1 MGNMYEIRA
10 ASSRVQQSPASPL
23 EHLTRRQREVL
34 ALLCEGLPNKSIGRR
49 LNIAGGT
56 VKVHVANIMHVLK
69 VSSRLQVVIAVRSLG
84 IDPTFGGAE
93 PVSRAPVSAPC
104 FPPLQRRPLM
114 DGDTLRL
121 RMAIADRLSAVA
133 N

>member
-1 MGNMYEIRA
+1 MGNMYEIRT
-10 ASSRVQQSPASPL
+10 ASRLQQAPASPL
-23 EHLTRRQREVL
+23 EHLTPRQHEVL
-34 ALLCEGLPNKSIGRR
+34 ALLCEGLPNKLIGRR

-56 VKVHVANIMHVLK
+56 VKVHVANIMHALN

-84 IDPTFGGAE
+84 IDLNSGGAE
-93 PVSRAPVSAPC
+93 LMSRATVSAPC
-104 FPPLQRRPLM
+104 YPLLQRRPV

-121 RMAIADRLSAVA
+121 RMAVTDRWLAAA

>member
-10 ASSRVQQSPASPL
+10 ISRVQQPPASPL
-23 EHLTRRQREVL
+23 EHLTRRQRDVL
-34 ALLCEGLPNKSIGRR
+34 ALLCEGLPNKRIGRR

-56 VKVHVANIMHVLK
+56 VKVHVANIMHALN

-84 IDPTFGGAE
+84 IDLNSGGAE
-93 PVSRAPVSAPC
+93 PMSRATVSAPC
-104 FPPLQRRPLM
+104 YPLLRRQPLM

-121 RMAIADRLSAVA
+121 RMAVTDRWLAAA